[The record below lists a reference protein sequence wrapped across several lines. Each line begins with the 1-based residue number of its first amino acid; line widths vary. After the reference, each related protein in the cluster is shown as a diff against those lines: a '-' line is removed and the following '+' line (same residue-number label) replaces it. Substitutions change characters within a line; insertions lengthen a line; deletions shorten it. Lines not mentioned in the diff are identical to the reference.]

1 MLVGNSTAVKDDP
14 CCAPIWTDWLSS
26 GLADGSMKCKPDPY
40 VVGEGLE
47 YVQEA
52 LDLMA
57 KGVSA
62 KKLVVK
68 LL

>member
-1 MLVGNSTAVKDDP
+1 
-14 CCAPIWTDWLSS
+14 
-26 GLADGSMKCKPDPY
+26 MKCKPDPEI
-40 VVGEGLE
+40 VGNGLE

-52 LDLMA
+52 VDLMA

-68 LL
+68 LD

>member
-1 MLVGNSTAVKDDP
+1 
-14 CCAPIWTDWLSS
+14 
-26 GLADGSMKCKPDPY
+26 MKCKPDSQ

-68 LL
+68 LN

>member
-1 MLVGNSTAVKDDP
+1 
-14 CCAPIWTDWLSS
+14 
-26 GLADGSMKCKPDPY
+26 MKCKPDPE

-52 LDLMA
+52 LDRMA

-68 LL
+68 LQ